1 MFYWKQKEYFTTKH
15 ENSVRIYSMPCVV
28 WKNYAFIIIIII
40 VVIIIM

>member
-28 WKNYAFIIIIII
+28 SKLYDFSII
-40 VVIIIM
+40 VIIM